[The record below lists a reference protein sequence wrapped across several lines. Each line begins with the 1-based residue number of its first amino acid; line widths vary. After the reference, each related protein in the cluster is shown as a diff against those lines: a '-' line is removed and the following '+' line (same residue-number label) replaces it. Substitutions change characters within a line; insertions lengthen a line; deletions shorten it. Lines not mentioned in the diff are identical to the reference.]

1 MNSISNER
9 GLVFNIQKFS
19 VHDGPGIRTTVF
31 VKGCPLRCKW
41 CSNPESQSRRIQ
53 ILWDEK
59 KCVHC
64 QRCVRSCPEYAVV
77 HLPGGI
83 SASVADEP
91 GVRPPVQNPGC
102 SGEPGVRPLVQ
113 NLGGKILIEDS
124 KCSGCGICVRGCPG
138 HALKPEGEYMSAG
151 AVLEKCLQDMPFY
164 EESGG
169 GVTLSGGEILSSPGF
184 AVAFMTL
191 LHENGVHVAL
201 ETTGF
206 ASSEVF
212 DRVTA
217 HADLLLFD
225 MKHWNEKKH
234 IEGTG
239 VSNLP
244 ILANMKRAVEKGM
257 DVLPRIPVIP
267 GFNDSLEDA
276 RGLAAR
282 IREVG
287 LGRAQ
292 LLPFHQFGENKYHL
306 LNKTYAYE
314 NVPSLHPEDLEEYR
328 QVFISEGIEAFF

>member
-1 MNSISNER
+1 MSLLSKER
-9 GLVFNIQKFS
+9 GLIFNIQKFS
-19 VHDGPGIRTTVF
+19 VHDGPGIRTAVF

-59 KCVHC
+59 KCLHC
-64 QRCVRSCPEYAVV
+64 QNCVRSCPEYAVR
-77 HLPGGI
+77 HLPGT
-83 SASVADEP
+83 VDEP
-91 GVRPPVQNPGC
+91 GARLPVQK
-102 SGEPGVRPLVQ
+102 SGSS
-113 NLGGKILIEDS
+113 ILISDT

-169 GVTLSGGEILSSPGF
+169 GVTLSGGEILSSPKF
-184 AVAFMTL
+184 ALALMTL

-206 ASSEVF
+206 ASPEVF

-217 HADLLLFD
+217 QADLLLFD

-244 ILANMKRAVEKGM
+244 ILANMRRAVEKGIE
-257 DVLPRIPVIP
+257 VLPRIPVIP
-267 GFNDSLEDA
+267 GFNDTVEDA
-276 RGLAAR
+276 RGMAASLH
-282 IREVG
+282 EVG
-287 LGRAQ
+287 LSKAQ

-306 LNKTYAYE
+306 LRMEYAYE
-314 NVPSLHPEDLEEYR
+314 GVPSYHPEDLADYR
-328 QVFISEGIEAFF
+328 QTFADCGIRAFF

>member
-1 MNSISNER
+1 MSSLSKER
-9 GLVFNIQKFS
+9 GLVFNIQKYS
-19 VHDGPGIRTTVF
+19 VHDGPGIRTAVF

-59 KCVHC
+59 KCLHC
-64 QRCVRSCPEYAVV
+64 QKCVLSCPEYAVR
-77 HLPGGI
+77 HLDTPGSSFAGAEKD
-83 SASVADEP
+83 SAAAGPAAV
-91 GVRPPVQNPGC
+91 G
-102 SGEPGVRPLVQ
+102 GEPGAGTPVQ
-113 NLGGKILIEDS
+113 GPGGTILISDT

-151 AVLEKCLQDMPFY
+151 TVLEKCLQDMPFY

-184 AVAFMTL
+184 AVALMTL

-206 ASSEVF
+206 ASPEVF

-217 HADLLLFD
+217 QADLLLFD

-244 ILANMKRAVEKGM
+244 ILANMKRAVEKGIE
-257 DVLPRIPVIP
+257 VLPRIPVIP

-276 RGLAAR
+276 RGLSAR

-328 QVFISEGIEAFF
+328 QAFVSEGIDAFF